1 MWYKK
6 IIDAVSAWLPAV
18 CGAVF
23 FWVISSIGFIYSDE
37 IDALVRAASGDKSKL
52 LLDKSIMYSIWLGVI
67 GVHATIGALAPILG
81 YTLFTTSV
89 TAASR
94 IAPAGGVAAL
104 EIGWEK
110 YLRNSIALLV
120 ASILGILLS
129 PTTLGLVLALLATSY
144 VAITTAEIFRQGFY
158 LVERP
163 EKYDESARKYL
174 MRQVKNIKLKTSD
187 NHRDHNLEVLNL
199 IFNKNIQRK
208 PSGETLAAKLYIGSA
223 FSETTFI
230 QARPGV
236 INFMISEA
244 ASFGCILYRLVD
256 NIPQEIRRGHQ
267 AILGVVGSPQVGKI
281 SDAPQQASSIAVD
294 QEAIT
299 RLQKV
304 LESAIIYA
312 STPDVENLAR
322 LPLLATRHVAAVIQ
336 EALPA
341 QRPHDAEYGLDVLG
355 QMIDEIALH
364 HGAAAIT
371 SDRFRWIYEIPA
383 FFLGQIQGAEINQKF
398 YLRLIISFIRGRLV
412 VWLNC
417 EGMDPMSRAY
427 MSLLGEIIRSN
438 VKVLENESMEVVYI
452 REVPLLAKVDR
463 LGAMVLMERELI
475 LCFIDENRIGE
486 KHVRHR
492 ISLVKLIKDLVR
504 YSGTLS
510 NKVRVEVI
518 VSVLAVSLYSAES
531 SKSYMSHVEEVI
543 HGFKF
548 DEFEEASFAELM
560 NIFQSSQELVDRW
573 RWDWWELERKGS
585 GAHWMSM
592 TSWITRAAIVALAH
606 VRWRLSYIKDEDL
619 PKEDS
624 LSTAIREIDHGG
636 WLEFLPAQSSRAVS
650 ELKRTFL
657 DLLGRRK
664 AIIEAQVEVAPIDL
678 NKVACYGE
686 NQVVSIKQEFVP
698 HAAWL
703 HSAGSVSLNLPIQGD
718 GAGISRLLPKDAFV
732 DESVLDIQISLMDNN
747 VGSLLTEFELG
758 QISKVL
764 IENAMGEVAIVDG
777 SGDSIIWNYV
787 ADLIKGDCSNI
798 LVIGVRVGN
807 FEVYEEVLAA
817 QNSATEK
824 NKKFRFEAIS
834 ESPGL
839 HKGIIVLDV
848 SRAIEIN
855 RAKADASSS
864 ALFRDEAPLAEGGV
878 MVEVLEIDKEMRE
891 RWLAGLEGA
900 ARDEMISKYAQS
912 IVSRIVWK
920 FAVTAIGD
928 EFRVYSISDQKRG
941 QVLRYPLVLKHQS

>member
-1 MWYKK
+1 MWYKNQTIK
-6 IIDAVSAWLPAV
+6 NMVAAWLPAL
-18 CGAVF
+18 CGAVV
-23 FWVISSIGFIYSDE
+23 FWAVSSVGFIYSNE
-37 IDALVRAASGDKSKL
+37 IDAFIKAASGGQSKL
-52 LLDKSIMYSIWLGVI
+52 LLDKSIMYSIWLGAI

-104 EIGWEK
+104 EIGWEG

-144 VAITTAEIFRQGFY
+144 VAIRTAGIFRQGFY
-158 LVERP
+158 LIERP

-174 MRQVKNIKLKTSD
+174 VGQIRSIKLHS
-187 NHRDHNLEVLNL
+187 NNSRRDQDLDDLNL
-199 IFNKNIQRK
+199 NFNKNIQRK
-208 PSGETLAAKLYIGSA
+208 PPGEAVASKLYVGSA
-223 FSETTFI
+223 FSETSFI
-230 QARPGV
+230 RARPGV
-236 INFMISEA
+236 VNFMISEA
-244 ASFGCILYRLVD
+244 ASLGCVLYRLVD
-256 NIPQEIRRGHQ
+256 TIPREIRRGHQ
-267 AILGVVGSPQVGKI
+267 GVFGVVKAHQVGKI
-281 SDAPQQASSIAVD
+281 SDAPRQASSIAVD
-294 QEAIT
+294 QKKMT

-312 STPDVENLAR
+312 STPDADNLAR

-364 HGAAAIT
+364 HGAVAIT

-383 FFLGQIQGAEINQKF
+383 FFLGQIQDAKINQQL
-398 YLRLIISFIRGRLV
+398 YLRFIISFTRGRLV
-412 VWLNC
+412 VWLNDK
-417 EGMDPMSRAY
+417 EMDPMSRAY
-427 MSLLGEIIRSN
+427 MSLLGKIIRSN
-438 VKVLENESMEVVYI
+438 IINLDYECMEVVYI
-452 REVPLLAKVDR
+452 REIPLLAKVDR
-463 LGAMVLMERELI
+463 LGAMVLIERELI
-475 LCFIDENRIGE
+475 LCFIDENRIGD

-492 ISLVKLIKDLVR
+492 TSLLKLIKDLVR
-504 YSGTLS
+504 YSGILS
-510 NKVRVEVI
+510 NKVRVEVT
-518 VSVLAVSLYSAES
+518 VSVLAVSLYGAEA
-531 SKSYMSHVEEVI
+531 SKSYMTHVEEVI
-543 HGFKF
+543 HEFKF
-548 DEFEEASFAELM
+548 DEFEETSFAELM
-560 NIFQSSQELVDRW
+560 NIFQASQELVDRW

-624 LSTAIREIDHGG
+624 LSTAIREIDHGE
-636 WLEFLPAQSSRAVS
+636 WLELLPAHSSRAVS
-650 ELKRTFL
+650 ELRKTFA

-678 NKVACYGE
+678 DKVTCYGE

-703 HSAGSVSLNLPIQGD
+703 HSAGSVSFDKPIQGE

-747 VGSLLTEFELG
+747 VGSLLAEFELG

-764 IENAMGEVAIVDG
+764 TEKVIGEVAVVDG
-777 SGDSIIWNYV
+777 SGDSRVWNYV

-817 QNSATEK
+817 QNSAIT
-824 NKKFRFEAIS
+824 KKQKIS
-834 ESPGL
+834 
-839 HKGIIVLDV
+839 V
-848 SRAIEIN
+848 
-855 RAKADASSS
+855 
-864 ALFRDEAPLAEGGV
+864 
-878 MVEVLEIDKEMRE
+878 
-891 RWLAGLEGA
+891 
-900 ARDEMISKYAQS
+900 
-912 IVSRIVWK
+912 
-920 FAVTAIGD
+920 
-928 EFRVYSISDQKRG
+928 
-941 QVLRYPLVLKHQS
+941 